1 MAEVEMKTL
10 TCPGPPEHTF
20 EIPKGRGRPPRY
32 CEEHKPQP
40 GEKKGEE
47 KVEGSRPAP
56 GASRPKPG
64 GNSEATRKAPPGT
77 GSTRKAPPRVSP
89 PSGEKDLKDQPAEG
103 DGKAT
108 MDESG
113 SMRRLPPPGKPDT
126 QSRAKAEHAANSNSA
141 QHPDTD
147 QSWPR
152 GVTGRPMAKVEFSA
166 SELLPTGQYANV
178 AVGPARITAFID
190 LDHGGDPE
198 DGIFTKRELQI
209 LAQASNEL
217 AETIEGN
224 VVAVQ
229 RNIVL
234 TSLQDQLAQ
243 NGKS

>member
-1 MAEVEMKTL
+1 MADVEMKTL

-32 CEEHKPQP
+32 CDEHKPQA

-47 KVEGSRPAP
+47 KVEGGSRPAP

-64 GNSEATRKAPPGT
+64 GTSEAARKAPGSGARKAPPVAS
-77 GSTRKAPPRVSP
+77 GSK
-89 PSGEKDLKDQPAEG
+89 EKDPKDETVQGE
-103 DGKAT
+103 GKAT
-108 MDESG
+108 MTESG
-113 SMRRLPPPGKPDT
+113 AMRKLPSPGKPDV
-126 QSRAKAEHAANSNSA
+126 QSRAKAENAANQNVA

-152 GVTGRPMAKVEFSA
+152 GINGRPMAKIEFSA

-178 AVGPARITAFID
+178 AVGPARITAFVD
-190 LDHGGDPE
+190 LDHAGDPE
-198 DGIFTKRELQI
+198 DGIFSKRELQI
-209 LAQASNEL
+209 LAQAGNEL
-217 AETIEGN
+217 AETVEAN

-234 TSLQDQLAQ
+234 ESMQEQLAQ
-243 NGKS
+243 NGN

>member
-1 MAEVEMKTL
+1 MPEVEMKTL

-32 CEEHKPQP
+32 CEEHKPQS
-40 GEKKGEE
+40 GEKKGEG
-47 KVEGSRPAP
+47 KVESSRPAP

-64 GNSEATRKAPPGT
+64 ETRKAPPGA
-77 GSTRKAPPRVSP
+77 RKAPPRVSP
-89 PSGEKDLKDQPAEG
+89 PSGEKDLKDQAVAGE
-103 DGKAT
+103 GKAT

-113 SMRRLPPPGKPDT
+113 TMRRLPPLGKPDV
-126 QSRAKAEHAANSNSA
+126 QSRAKAESASNRNSA

-190 LDHGGDPE
+190 LDHAGDPE

-243 NGKS
+243 NGN